1 MHRRNFVNLM
11 VLTTGYAMNNNAA
24 GADRFDVREKTIAQL
39 QSVMQS
45 GKLTSRQLV
54 QLYLA
59 RIAALDR
66 SGPKLNSVIELN
78 PDALDI
84 AASLDI
90 ERKAKGPRGPLHGI
104 PVLLKDNIAT
114 AGPHANH
121 GWLAGAGRHETSA

>member
-1 MHRRNFVNLM
+1 
-11 VLTTGYAMNNNAA
+11 MNTNAA

-54 QLYLA
+54 ELYLT

-78 PDALDI
+78 PEALDI

-90 ERKAKGPRGPLHGI
+90 ERKAGGPRGPLQ
-104 PVLLKDNIAT
+104 
-114 AGPHANH
+114 
-121 GWLAGAGRHETSA
+121 SAEAPPNAPGHP